1 MSPKKILL
9 MFLLMLCT
17 TLLWAVPARR
27 TTHLVEQ
34 PDGTTLFLT
43 VRGDERF
50 HYLVT
55 VDGVP
60 VVRHEGAYYY
70 ALFDAEGF
78 AASEH
83 LAHDAEERTAE
94 EQAFVESLPDI
105 QQAATTQMRATK
117 RRAATR
123 AAEPEVPTTGEVHV
137 PILLVQ
143 YADVKFSSA
152 KSQMEELA
160 NGEDGVSEE
169 GTGSIR
175 QFFVDQS
182 EGQFLPTFDV
192 IGPITLKN
200 NMKYYGANDRDGYDL
215 RPQEMTEE
223 ACKLAYNNLNTDFKR
238 YDNNKDGYVDFLYI
252 IYAGYGEASY
262 PDKLEDTI
270 WPHQWALEVP
280 LMLGG
285 VNIQQYA
292 CNNELEGHR
301 GTTLAG
307 IGTFCHEF
315 SHCLG
320 LPDFYDTSEE
330 GSTFGM
336 SAWSIMDYGCYNNN
350 GYTPCGYNAYE
361 KDCIGW
367 KSLVELKESKQVTL
381 KPLSE
386 DGEAYKIVNDANS
399 NEFYVVE
406 HVDQKG
412 WNKYAPASGMLVLH
426 VDYDEEVWHNNEVNN
441 APRHRRMTIIPA
453 DGKLDDRTLEGD
465 VYPGTAKNR
474 SLTSTSRPAAKVYTG
489 GYMNKDITD
498 IASANG
504 VITFT
509 FQQPEPQDWF
519 TLSGVTYRIVDAERP
534 SVAITAS
541 PWGNGD
547 EAYNGHYTFGET
559 VRYDSTDYRIVSIDK
574 GAFRNAKNLRSVT
587 VASSIMESVG
597 DSLFH
602 GCSALNTVM
611 WDTPSPLPDNVFG
624 KGDYPNLLV
633 YLPDTAE
640 VPASLDGM
648 PHVAVI
654 KGGRCDTLT
663 LDAEANF
670 YCPRNFT
677 AGHVA
682 YSRTFKQTTGLGSS
696 SGWETLALPF
706 DVQRITHATKGD
718 ITPFGVEGSAHCWLA
733 TPRGEVFAEATE
745 ILANVPYIISIPN
758 NDAYGDYSLAGSIT
772 FSAEEAEVHA
782 TSSPLSLTEGTTTVS
797 FALVTTYDRI
807 EASDAVYALNV
818 GMKHNNFAPGSVFAP
833 RRYATP
839 PFSVCL
845 VPHEAE
851 QAPLYFRIVV
861 APSDETDE
869 ASDLSITS
877 RDGYL
882 YVESATERA
891 ICLYDAVGRLVRVV
905 RCAVGT
911 TMLGPL
917 DKGMYIIERTKIYV
931 GL

>member
-1 MSPKKILL
+1 MSLKKILL

-27 TTHLVEQ
+27 ITHLVEQ
-34 PDGTTLFLT
+34 PDGTTLSLT
-43 VRGDERF
+43 IRGDERF

-70 ALFDAEGF
+70 ALFGAEGF

-534 SVAITAS
+534 SVAITTS

-733 TPRGEVFAEATE
+733 TPRDEVFAEATE

-833 RRYATP
+833 GRYATP

>member
-1 MSPKKILL
+1 MSLKKVLL

-34 PDGTTLFLT
+34 PDGTTLSLT

-105 QQAATTQMRATK
+105 QQAATTRMRATK

-160 NGEDGVSEE
+160 NGEDGVPEE

-386 DGEAYKIVNDANS
+386 DGEAYKIVNDANP

-426 VDYDEEVWHNNEVNN
+426 VDYDEEVWYNNEVNN

-453 DGKLDDRTLEGD
+453 DGKLDDLTLEGD

-602 GCSALNTVM
+602 GCSALNAVM

-624 KGDYPNLLV
+624 KEDYPNLLV

-733 TPRGEVFAEATE
+733 TPRDEVFAEATE

-758 NDAYGDYSLAGSIT
+758 NDAYGDYSLAGSIC

-833 RRYATP
+833 GRYATP
-839 PFSVCL
+839 PFSVSL

-869 ASDLSITS
+869 ASDLSIAS

>member
-1 MSPKKILL
+1 MSLKKILL

-34 PDGTTLFLT
+34 PDGTTLSLT

-55 VDGVP
+55 VDVVP

-117 RRAATR
+117 RRVATR
-123 AAEPEVPTTGEVHV
+123 AAEPEVPTTGELYV

-152 KSQMEELA
+152 RIQMEELA
-160 NGEDGVSEE
+160 NGEDGVPEE

-215 RPQEMTEE
+215 RPQEMIEE

-386 DGEAYKIVNDANS
+386 DGEAYKIVNDANP

-426 VDYDEEVWHNNEVNN
+426 VDYDEEVWYNNEVNN

-574 GAFRNAKNLRSVT
+574 GAFCNAKNLRSVT

-602 GCSALNTVM
+602 GCSALNAVM

-624 KGDYPNLLV
+624 KEDYPNLLV

-677 AGHVA
+677 ARHVA

-733 TPRGEVFAEATE
+733 TPRDEVFAEATE

-782 TSSPLSLTEGTTTVS
+782 TSSTLSLTEGTTTVS

-807 EASDAVYALNV
+807 EASGAVYALNV
-818 GMKHNNFAPGSVFAP
+818 GMKHNNFAPGSIFAP

-891 ICLYDAVGRLVRVV
+891 ICLYDAVGRLVRIV

-911 TMLGPL
+911 TMVGPL

>member
-1 MSPKKILL
+1 
-9 MFLLMLCT
+9 
-17 TLLWAVPARR
+17 
-27 TTHLVEQ
+27 
-34 PDGTTLFLT
+34 
-43 VRGDERF
+43 
-50 HYLVT
+50 
-55 VDGVP
+55 
-60 VVRHEGAYYY
+60 
-70 ALFDAEGF
+70 
-78 AASEH
+78 
-83 LAHDAEERTAE
+83 
-94 EQAFVESLPDI
+94 
-105 QQAATTQMRATK
+105 
-117 RRAATR
+117 
-123 AAEPEVPTTGEVHV
+123 
-137 PILLVQ
+137 
-143 YADVKFSSA
+143 
-152 KSQMEELA
+152 
-160 NGEDGVSEE
+160 
-169 GTGSIR
+169 
-175 QFFVDQS
+175 
-182 EGQFLPTFDV
+182 
-192 IGPITLKN
+192 
-200 NMKYYGANDRDGYDL
+200 
-215 RPQEMTEE
+215 
-223 ACKLAYNNLNTDFKR
+223 
-238 YDNNKDGYVDFLYI
+238 
-252 IYAGYGEASY
+252 
-262 PDKLEDTI
+262 
-270 WPHQWALEVP
+270 
-280 LMLGG
+280 
-285 VNIQQYA
+285 
-292 CNNELEGHR
+292 
-301 GTTLAG
+301 
-307 IGTFCHEF
+307 
-315 SHCLG
+315 
-320 LPDFYDTSEE
+320 
-330 GSTFGM
+330 M

-386 DGEAYKIVNDANS
+386 DGEAYKIVNDANP

-426 VDYDEEVWHNNEVNN
+426 VDYDEEVWYNNEVNN

-453 DGKLDDRTLEGD
+453 DGKLDDLTLEGD

-602 GCSALNTVM
+602 GCSALNAVM
-611 WDTPSPLPDNVFG
+611 WNTPSPLPDNVFG
-624 KGDYPNLLV
+624 KEDYPNLLV
-633 YLPDTAE
+633 YFPDTAE

-648 PHVAVI
+648 PHAAVI
-654 KGGRCDTLT
+654 KGGLCDTLT

-718 ITPFGVEGSAHCWLA
+718 ITPFGFEGSAHCWLA
-733 TPRGEVFAEATE
+733 TPRDEVFAEATE

-758 NDAYGDYSLAGSIT
+758 NDAYGDHSLAGSIT

-833 RRYATP
+833 GRYATP

-869 ASDLSITS
+869 ASDLSIAS

>member
-1 MSPKKILL
+1 

>member
-1 MSPKKILL
+1 MSLKKILL
-9 MFLLMLCT
+9 ISLLTLST

-27 TTHLVEQ
+27 TTRLVEQ
-34 PDGTTLFLT
+34 PDGTTLTLMM
-43 VRGDERF
+43 RGDERF

-55 VDGVP
+55 EDGVP

-70 ALFDAEGF
+70 AQFGAEGF
-78 AASEH
+78 AASER
-83 LAHDAEERTAE
+83 LAHDAEERTPE
-94 EQAFVESLPDI
+94 EQAFVESLPDLR
-105 QQAATTQMRATK
+105 QAATTQMRATK

-143 YADVKFSSA
+143 YADVKFSAS
-152 KSQMEELA
+152 KDQMEELA
-160 NGEDGVSEE
+160 NGEDGVAEK
-169 GTGSIR
+169 GTASIR

-200 NMKYYGANDRDGYDL
+200 NMKYYGGNDRDGYDL

-223 ACKLAYNNLNTDFKR
+223 TCKLAYNNLNTDFKR
-238 YDNNKDGYVDFLYI
+238 YDNNNDGYVDFLYI
-252 IYAGYGEASY
+252 IYAGYGEASDPY
-262 PDKLEDTI
+262 ELENTI
-270 WPHQWALEVP
+270 WPHQWALEEP
-280 LMLGG
+280 LTLGG

-292 CNNELEGHR
+292 CSNELIGNR
-301 GTTLAG
+301 GTILAG

-320 LPDFYDTSEE
+320 LPDFYDTSED
-330 GSTFGM
+330 GTTFGM
-336 SAWSIMDYGCYNNN
+336 SAWSIMDYGCYNND

-367 KSLVELKESKQVTL
+367 KSLVELKKSQKVTL

-386 DGEAYKIVNDANS
+386 GGEAYKIVNDANPD
-399 NEFYVVE
+399 EFYVVE

-412 WNKYAPASGMLVLH
+412 WNMDAPASGMLVLH
-426 VDYDEEVWHNNEVNN
+426 VDYDEEVWYNNEVNID
-441 APRHRRMTIIPA
+441 PRHRRMTIIPA
-453 DGKLDDRTLEGD
+453 DDRLSDGTLAGD
-465 VYPGTAKNR
+465 VYPTAKNK
-474 SLTSTSRPAAKVYTG
+474 SLTATSRPAAKVYTG

-519 TLSGVTYRIVDAERP
+519 TLSGATYRFVDAEQP

-547 EAYNGHYTFGET
+547 EVYNGHYTFGDT
-559 VRYDSTDYRIVSIDK
+559 VRYDGTDYRIVSIDK
-574 GAFRNAKNLRSVT
+574 GAFRNAKKLRSVT
-587 VASSIMESVG
+587 VESSILESVG

-602 GCSALNTVM
+602 GCSALNAVV

-624 KGDYPNLLV
+624 KEGYRNLLV

-640 VPASLDGM
+640 GPVALNGM

-654 KGGRCDTLT
+654 KGGHCDTLT

-670 YCPRNFT
+670 YCPRTFI
-677 AGHVA
+677 AGHA
-682 YSRTFKQTTGLGSS
+682 SYCRTFKQTTGLGSS
-696 SGWETLALPF
+696 SGWETLVLPF
-706 DVQRITHATKGD
+706 DVQRITHATQGD
-718 ITPFGVEGSAHCWLA
+718 ITPFGVESSAHCWLA
-733 TPRGEVFAEATE
+733 TSRDEAFAEATE
-745 ILANVPYIISIPN
+745 IRAHTPYIISMPH

-772 FSAEEAEVHA
+772 FSAEDAEVHA
-782 TSSPLSLTEGTTTVS
+782 TPSPLATTTSVT

-807 EASDAVYALNV
+807 EPSDEVYALNV

-833 RRYATP
+833 GRYATP
-839 PFSVCL
+839 PFSVYL
-845 VPHEAE
+845 TPYETE
-851 QAPLYFRIVV
+851 QAPPYFRIAVE
-861 APSDETDE
+861 PSDEADE
-869 ASDLSITS
+869 ADALSITS

-882 YVESATERA
+882 HIESATERVVY
-891 ICLYDAVGRLVRVV
+891 LYDAVGRLVQAI

-911 TMLGPL
+911 TTVGPL
-917 DKGMYIIERTKIYV
+917 DKGMYIIEQTKIYV

>member
-1 MSPKKILL
+1 M
-9 MFLLMLCT
+9 
-17 TLLWAVPARR
+17 
-27 TTHLVEQ
+27 
-34 PDGTTLFLT
+34 
-43 VRGDERF
+43 
-50 HYLVT
+50 
-55 VDGVP
+55 
-60 VVRHEGAYYY
+60 
-70 ALFDAEGF
+70 
-78 AASEH
+78 
-83 LAHDAEERTAE
+83 
-94 EQAFVESLPDI
+94 
-105 QQAATTQMRATK
+105 
-117 RRAATR
+117 
-123 AAEPEVPTTGEVHV
+123 

-160 NGEDGVSEE
+160 NSEDGVPEE

-292 CNNELEGHR
+292 CNNELAGHR

-307 IGTFCHEF
+307 IGAFCHEF

-386 DGEAYKIVNDANS
+386 DGEAYKIVNDANP

-406 HVDQKG
+406 HINQKG

-426 VDYDEEVWHNNEVNN
+426 VDYDEEVWYNNEVNN

-489 GYMNKDITD
+489 GCMNKDITD

-519 TLSGVTYRIVDAERP
+519 TLGGVTYRIVDAERP
-534 SVAITAS
+534 SVAITTS

-547 EAYNGHYTFGET
+547 EAYNGHYTFGES

-574 GAFRNAKNLRSVT
+574 GAFRNAKNLRSVM

-602 GCSALNTVM
+602 GCSALNAVM

-624 KGDYPNLLV
+624 KEDYPNLLV

-663 LDAEANF
+663 LNAEANF

-733 TPRGEVFAEATE
+733 TPRDEVFAERAGDGHASVLNRLTE
-745 ILANVPYIISIPN
+745 VVRDRFRKFGELVKKKHTVVRERN
-758 NDAYGDYSLAGSIT
+758 LAGLGIC
-772 FSAEEAEVHA
+772 A
-782 TSSPLSLTEGTTTVS
+782 T
-797 FALVTTYDRI
+797 A
-807 EASDAVYALNV
+807 
-818 GMKHNNFAPGSVFAP
+818 
-833 RRYATP
+833 
-839 PFSVCL
+839 
-845 VPHEAE
+845 
-851 QAPLYFRIVV
+851 
-861 APSDETDE
+861 
-869 ASDLSITS
+869 
-877 RDGYL
+877 
-882 YVESATERA
+882 
-891 ICLYDAVGRLVRVV
+891 
-905 RCAVGT
+905 
-911 TMLGPL
+911 
-917 DKGMYIIERTKIYV
+917 DK
-931 GL
+931 